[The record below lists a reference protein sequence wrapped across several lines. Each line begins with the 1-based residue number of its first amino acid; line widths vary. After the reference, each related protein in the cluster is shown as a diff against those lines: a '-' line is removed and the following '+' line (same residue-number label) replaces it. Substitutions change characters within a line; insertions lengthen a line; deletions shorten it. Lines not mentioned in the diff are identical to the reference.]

1 MKKIVIKSIIIIMF
15 LLFIANPVFAENTN
29 DIQMARLKLTVTNVN
44 ENYELYILLPKNYI
58 QYAIQHDNLDIDY
71 DGANTL
77 IYHSIPSIIVNID
90 NVVKD
95 TYIDNRI
102 EYVQIKLDD
111 LGENEYLFEII
122 PEYTNM
128 DMLYRIKSESRDNI
142 MIIDNFQLEDGK
154 CEMEYDYATNEIKTE
169 NSKQIEFRFNISWWQ
184 ILIIAILIIVLI
196 YIEKRRKY

>member
-1 MKKIVIKSIIIIMF
+1 MKKIVIKSIIIIMV

-154 CEMEYDYATNEIKTE
+154 CEMEYDYAANEIKTE